1 LSIHIG
7 PSREIDAVVL
17 LDVETGDAAAESR
30 SPIGRD
36 SEPEVSVVIPCL
48 NEADTL
54 GACVRVALRVLAER
68 GISGEVIVA
77 DNGST
82 DGSVEIA
89 QECGARVVPVARR
102 GYGAALAGGIEAARG
117 TFVIMGDADL
127 SYDFAEIPNFLALL
141 RDGND
146 LVQGCRLPAGR
157 GRIEPGAMPFL
168 HRWWGNP
175 MFSALARRMFAS
187 PVTDIYCG
195 LRGFRRDWQRDLDQ
209 RCTGMEFAN
218 EMIIKASLQG
228 ARIAEIPI
236 TLHVDGRRSHP
247 PHLRTFRDGWRTLRF
262 YLLYSPRWLFLIP
275 GTVLIVLAAIGYA
288 VALPGMRLLGVH
300 FDVSTLLF
308 ATLAALLG
316 YQAVV
321 FGVTSQAFA
330 VSEGFIPRGRWIS
343 RLLEVSTLERGIAA
357 GALVALAGMAL
368 LGGAVHQWW
377 AAGFGDLVYPEVLRL
392 VIPGTLLSALG
403 AQTVL
408 ASFFLALFGIHRR

>member
-1 LSIHIG
+1 MSTQTSMPPHTGLAA
-7 PSREIDAVVL
+7 DAVQRARR
-17 LDVETGDAAAESR
+17 DPDATSPTPEPDEVEVT
-30 SPIGRD
+30 
-36 SEPEVSVVIPCL
+36 VVIPCL

-54 GACVRVALRVLAER
+54 GACVGIAIRTLAEH
-68 GISGEVIVA
+68 GIRGEVIVA

-89 QECGARVVPVARR
+89 RAHGARVVPVDLR
-102 GYGAALAGGIEAARG
+102 GYGAALTGGIDAARG

-127 SYDFAEIPNFLALL
+127 SYDFAEIPNFLTLL
-141 RDGND
+141 RQGND

-195 LRGFRRDWQRDLDQ
+195 LRGFRRDWQRGMDQ

-262 YLLYSPRWLFLIP
+262 YLLYSPRWLFLVP
-275 GTVLIVLAAIGYA
+275 GAVLIALAALGYA
-288 VALPGMRLLGVH
+288 VALPGMRVLGVH

-308 ATLAALLG
+308 ATLAALVG
-316 YQAVV
+316 YQAIV

-330 VSEGFIPRGRWIS
+330 VSEGFIPRGRWVS

-357 GALVALAGMAL
+357 GTLVALAGMTL
-368 LGGAVHQWW
+368 LGAAVYQWW
-377 AAGFGDLVYPEVLRL
+377 ITGFGDLVYPEVLRL
-392 VIPGTLLSALG
+392 VIPGTMLSALG
-403 AQTVL
+403 VQTVL